1 METGQVIG
9 SKYRLNRVIGTGG
22 MASVWSATNVF
33 TERQHAIKFLLPSV
47 AGTQEAVDRFLQE
60 AKISARINHP
70 NVIEIVDVGK
80 TEDESLFLVMELL
93 SGVGLDTAL
102 KRQNPPMTASA
113 LAFIM
118 ADVARALAAAHRAGV
133 VHRDL
138 KPTNI
143 YLHKERDGKP
153 QPKVLDFGV
162 SKFVDEERSRL
173 HALTMQGTVLGSPLY
188 MSPEQARGE
197 AGIDG
202 RSDMFSF
209 GAILFE
215 ALTGERPYD
224 GANFNALLVKIATQ
238 APKNIHAIA
247 PGVPQAMR
255 ALISQC
261 LEPDREKRPGSF
273 DLVADELLRLIPEL
287 ENAGVRVIVPATDQ
301 APSDPDAT
309 SALPVVREEDLRDV
323 RESERPRGWANSGPL
338 PSSRMLERAGSPPY
352 GMMAPSSSATPE
364 STVVT
369 ASGLTLSAPPFWRRG
384 VFRKHGGSIVLA
396 CAASVFVV
404 VLGFAAFVFVRRNDK
419 PGSLASSGS
428 ASAQTSLQ
436 NAGNSGAP
444 TANSTPSTAASN
456 KPTIN
461 ESVPAP
467 ATSSAIAAIA
477 TSGSAPVINVSELPA
492 AKKKTGTMAF
502 TASPNACTIKVD
514 GAPRGVTPI
523 AALSIPAGDHTIECI
538 PVRGKTSSI
547 QIRIREG
554 ATSAHTFKTN

>member
-80 TEDESLFLVMELL
+80 TDDESLFLVMELL

-173 HALTMQGTVLGSPLY
+173 HALTVQGTVLGSPLY

-255 ALISQC
+255 ALVSQC

-287 ENAGVRVIVPATDQ
+287 ESAGVRVVVPATDQ

-323 RESERPRGWANSGPL
+323 RESERPRGWANAGPL
-338 PSSRMLERAGSPPY
+338 PSSRMLDRAGPY
-352 GMMAPSSSATPE
+352 TMGVPMSPSSTATPE

-369 ASGLTLSAPPFWRRG
+369 ASGLTFSPPPFWRRG

-396 CAASVFVV
+396 GAAAVFML
-404 VLGFAAFVFVRRNDK
+404 VLGFAGFVFVRRNDK
-419 PGSLASSGS
+419 
-428 ASAQTSLQ
+428 T
-436 NAGNSGAP
+436 
-444 TANSTPSTAASN
+444 TAAS
-456 KPTIN
+456 
-461 ESVPAP
+461 
-467 ATSSAIAAIA
+467 
-477 TSGSAPVINVSELPA
+477 GS
-492 AKKKTGTMAF
+492 
-502 TASPNACTIKVD
+502 
-514 GAPRGVTPI
+514 
-523 AALSIPAGDHTIECI
+523 
-538 PVRGKTSSI
+538 
-547 QIRIREG
+547 
-554 ATSAHTFKTN
+554 TSAHGTSAHGPAPSSAQNSVQSAGNAVAGSARASDTPSAAERRSADLAVPALGASSATNTSAGGN